1 MHFKTE
7 RMQEKNAI
15 FVRLGLGFTINYNS
29 IVFVTWVSQ
38 ATNNIIILIKYLIMT
53 ILIIIINKQNIMFL
67 RVPAWHINSSY
78 TIDNIISI

>member
-67 RVPAWHINSSY
+67 RVSAWHINSSY